1 MTKTM
6 TKSELKEMFLN
17 AAKLL
22 QENCDEFSK
31 IDSQFGD
38 GDHGI
43 TIGKIAKLMEER
55 FNSWTFEESI
65 KDFLDDLGTGI
76 MGVNGGSAG
85 PLWGTFISGLSVNLK
100 DEEELTLDNLKAML
114 QGCLEEMQD
123 ITTAKVGEK
132 TMMDTLIP
140 AVEAGVNSKAE
151 SVKDFFNEVALAAE
165 QGAENTKNFIS
176 KFGRAKSYKE
186 KTLGFKDAGATSLA
200 CFFKGLA
207 EGVK

>member
-1 MTKTM
+1 MTI
-6 TKSELKEMFLN
+6 TKIQLKEMFLN

-43 TIGKIAKLMEER
+43 TIGKIAKLIEER
-55 FNSWTFEESI
+55 FNSWDEKESI

-85 PLWGTFISGLSVNLK
+85 PLWGTFISGLSMNLNE
-100 DEEELTLDNLKAML
+100 EEELTIENLKAML
-114 QGCLEEMQD
+114 QGSLEEMQD

-140 AVEAGVNSKAE
+140 AVEAGVNSKAQNI
-151 SVKDFFNEVALAAE
+151 KDFFEEVAAAAE
-165 QGAENTKNFIS
+165 KGAEDTKNYIS

-200 CFFKGLA
+200 CFFTGLA
-207 EGVK
+207 RGIK

>member
-1 MTKTM
+1 MTI
-6 TKSELKEMFLN
+6 TKIQLKEMFLN

-43 TIGKIAKLMEER
+43 TIGKIAKLIEER
-55 FNSWTFEESI
+55 FNSWDEKESI

-85 PLWGTFISGLSVNLK
+85 PLWGTFISGLSVNLNE
-100 DEEELTLDNLKAML
+100 EEELTIENLKAML
-114 QGCLEEMQD
+114 QGSLEEMQD

-140 AVEAGVNSKAE
+140 AVEAGVNSKAQNI
-151 SVKDFFNEVALAAE
+151 KDFFEEVAAAAE
-165 QGAENTKNFIS
+165 KGAEDTKNYIS

-200 CFFKGLA
+200 CFFTGLA
-207 EGVK
+207 RGIK

>member
-1 MTKTM
+1 MTI
-6 TKSELKEMFLN
+6 TKIQLKEMFLN

-43 TIGKIAKLMEER
+43 TIGKIAKLIEER
-55 FNSWTFEESI
+55 FNSWDEKESI

-85 PLWGTFISGLSVNLK
+85 PLWGTFISGLSVNLNE
-100 DEEELTLDNLKAML
+100 EEELTIENLKAML
-114 QGCLEEMQD
+114 QGSLEEMKD

-140 AVEAGVNSKAE
+140 AVEAGVNSKAQNI
-151 SVKDFFNEVALAAE
+151 KDFFEEVATAAE
-165 QGAENTKNFIS
+165 KGAEDTKNYIS

-200 CFFKGLA
+200 CFFTGLA
-207 EGVK
+207 RGIK

>member
-1 MTKTM
+1 MTI
-6 TKSELKEMFLN
+6 TKIQLKEMFLN

-43 TIGKIAKLMEER
+43 TIGKIAKLIEER
-55 FNSWTFEESI
+55 FNSWDEKESI

-85 PLWGTFISGLSVNLK
+85 PLWGTFISGLSMNLNE
-100 DEEELTLDNLKAML
+100 EEELTIENLKAML
-114 QGCLEEMQD
+114 QGSLDEMQD

-140 AVEAGVNSKAE
+140 AVEAGVNSKAQNI
-151 SVKDFFNEVALAAE
+151 KDFFEEVAAAAE
-165 QGAENTKNFIS
+165 KGAEDTKNYIS

-200 CFFKGLA
+200 CFFTGLA
-207 EGVK
+207 RGIK

>member
-1 MTKTM
+1 MTI
-6 TKSELKEMFLN
+6 TKIQLKEMFLN

-43 TIGKIAKLMEER
+43 TIGKIAKLIEER
-55 FNSWTFEESI
+55 FNSWDEKESI

-85 PLWGTFISGLSVNLK
+85 PLWGTFISGLSVNLNE
-100 DEEELTLDNLKAML
+100 EEELTIENLKAML
-114 QGCLEEMQD
+114 QGSLDEMQD

-140 AVEAGVNSKAE
+140 AVEAGVNSKAQNI
-151 SVKDFFNEVALAAE
+151 KDFFEEVAAAAE
-165 QGAENTKNFIS
+165 KGAEDTKNYIS

-200 CFFKGLA
+200 CFFTGLA
-207 EGVK
+207 RGIK